1 MNLFSR
7 QLQLQKAMPDKLLFE
22 AGDSQLNA
30 SQLTKRAALVAAL
43 LVSRGVQSGRCVAIL
58 VPRGMDAVVAIYAVL
73 YAGGVYVP
81 IDFTSPKER
90 ARYIIQDAQCHSVIG
105 AGPCPE
111 WINEAGIAYID
122 MLLANDEA
130 VEVTAAY
137 ANDPEQIATILYT
150 SGSTGS
156 PKGVAISHRAILA
169 FADWGQQTFSLS
181 SQDRIASLAPFH
193 FDLSLF
199 DLFVAPGVGATT
211 YFIPDRLTMA
221 PAKLV
226 AWLHQHRITTWYTVP
241 SILQF
246 IALKG
251 GLDKIDLS
259 ALRQILF
266 AGEVFAT
273 PQLKALTCLLPKT
286 VFYNLFGP
294 TETNVCLYWPV
305 DKRRLGSG
313 QSIPI
318 GASACEAEIK
328 IDPENSE
335 LFVKSPCLMSG
346 YWENGHCELPL
357 DKEGWFHTG
366 DSVSPGAQGEYQYH
380 GRLDRMIKR
389 SGYRIEPAE
398 IEQVLNTAKNVAL
411 TAVVALPDKVSG
423 NQVIALIAGN
433 DVDPNAL
440 RRLASE
446 KLPSYMRPSHYYFV
460 DEMPLLANGKIDFQ
474 RITQLIE
481 QEFSS

>member
-1 MNLFSR
+1 
-7 QLQLQKAMPDKLLFE
+7 
-22 AGDSQLNA
+22 
-30 SQLTKRAALVAAL
+30 
-43 LVSRGVQSGRCVAIL
+43 
-58 VPRGMDAVVAIYAVL
+58 
-73 YAGGVYVP
+73 
-81 IDFTSPKER
+81 
-90 ARYIIQDAQCHSVIG
+90 
-105 AGPCPE
+105 
-111 WINEAGIAYID
+111 
-122 MLLANDEA
+122 
-130 VEVTAAY
+130 
-137 ANDPEQIATILYT
+137 
-150 SGSTGS
+150 
-156 PKGVAISHRAILA
+156 
-169 FADWGQQTFSLS
+169 
-181 SQDRIASLAPFH
+181 
-193 FDLSLF
+193 LF

-211 YFIPDRLTMA
+211 SFIPDRLTMA

-305 DKRRLGSG
+305 DKSRLGSG

-366 DSVSPGAQGEYQYH
+366 DSVSSGEQSEHQYH

-398 IEQVLNTAKNVAL
+398 IEQVLSTAKNVAL

-446 KLPSYMRPSHYYFV
+446 KLPSYMRPSHYHFV